1 MQELATSKNTGN
13 KRIAKNVVFLYVR
26 LFFLLVVGLYT
37 SRIYLD
43 ALGVVD
49 FGLYGVVGSLVF
61 IFTFV
66 SGALASSASR
76 FISVEIEVG
85 TPESQNKVFSMTL
98 NIHFIFAVV
107 VLLLSET
114 VGLWYLY
121 NKMVIPEERMFAAS
135 VVYQLSCAS
144 AILSLLIVPYR
155 ALIIAAERMNA
166 FAYLSIVEVLA
177 KLAVAF
183 ALYIEGP
190 DKLILY
196 GVMLFVVQ
204 AGINLLYLI
213 YCRRSFIISKFRR
226 VWDKLLFKNLL
237 IFSGWTTCSYVSG
250 SVVNQGYN
258 LILNLFCGPV
268 VNAARS
274 VAYQVQTKVLE
285 FATNFQIAL
294 NPQIFKNY
302 AATDV
307 RRVEELVE
315 MSIKVSFSLMFVMLF
330 PILVNIQGILSIWLV
345 EVPKDTDIFVV
356 IICVTAI
363 FSAMSNPLGVVA
375 EAANKLK
382 IYNLATIPIFV
393 LALPI
398 SYACLYFGL
407 PAYYVFVVALLAEF
421 IGMWVKFLIAR
432 GILNN
437 PMRNASLLILK
448 CIGTIILFTGLGIIL
463 IEIFDSR
470 FLSVIFCGS
479 VCIVMSAIWVLYIII
494 NRGERIIVYNKI
506 RSVVCSHGLNKG

>member
-1 MQELATSKNTGN
+1 MEELATSKNTGN
-13 KRIAKNVVFLYVR
+13 KRIAKNVFFLYVR
-26 LFFLLVVGLYT
+26 LFILLIVGLYT
-37 SRIYLD
+37 SRIILD
-43 ALGVVD
+43 GLGVVD

-66 SGALASSASR
+66 QGALASSASR
-76 FISVEIEVG
+76 FIAVEIEVG
-85 TPESQNKVFSMTL
+85 TPESQNKVFCMSL
-98 NIHFIFAVV
+98 NIHFIIATI
-107 VLLLSET
+107 VLVLSET
-114 VGLWYLY
+114 IGLWYLC
-121 NKMVIPEERMFAAS
+121 NKMVIPEERMYAAS
-135 VVYQLSCAS
+135 IVYQLSCAS
-144 AILSLLIVPYR
+144 ALLSLLVVPYR
-155 ALIIAAERMNA
+155 ALIIAAEKMNA
-166 FAYLSIVEVLA
+166 FAYLSIVEVVA
-177 KLAVAF
+177 KLAVAYC
-183 ALYIEGP
+183 LYIDGP

-196 GVMLFVVQ
+196 GIMIFIVQ

-213 YCRRSFIISKFRR
+213 YCRRSFIISKFRK
-226 VWDKLLFKNLL
+226 VWDKLLFKDM
-237 IFSGWTTCSYVSG
+237 IVFSGWSTCSYVSG

-330 PILVNIQGILSIWLV
+330 PILVNIEGILSIWLV

-356 IICVTAI
+356 IICITAV
-363 FSAMSNPLGVVA
+363 FAAMSNPLGVVA

-382 IYNLATIPIFV
+382 IYNLITIPIFV

-407 PAYYVFVVALLAEF
+407 PAHYVFIVALLAEF
-421 IGMWVKFLIAR
+421 IGMWAKFLIAR

-437 PMRNASLLILK
+437 PMHHAFFLIIK
-448 CIGTIILFTGLGIIL
+448 CIVTIVIFGGLGL
-463 IEIFDSR
+463 MLLHFFDST
-470 FLSVIFCGS
+470 FLSVVVCGS
-479 VCIVMSAIWVLYIII
+479 ICIFLSCFWVLYVII
-494 NRGERIIVYNKI
+494 NKKERIIVFDKI
-506 RSVVCSHGLNKG
+506 KSLVCKRGSVKE